1 MVIEEAIQF
10 FCEDIEFE
18 LDNESRYSQWINSII
33 SSHNFQ
39 LENIQYIFC
48 SDEYLL
54 TINKEYLDHDY
65 YTDIIT
71 FNMSEEN
78 HVIEA
83 DIFISIERIRDNSK
97 KLSINFA
104 DELKRVM
111 IHGVLHLIGFDD
123 KTEELKNVMRQKESD
138 CVSLF

>member
-1 MVIEEAIQF
+1 MIEEAIQF